1 MRSNNRM
8 EATGNRELPRKTID
22 GSIVQYMCISKEGV
36 KCTTRCTKPWQ
47 QWQRKRDP
55 EQLLRQLT
63 PFSATANM
71 TFWRE
76 RVRDEI
82 VNVAGVLIVKR
93 APVFI
98 ALSIG

>member
-8 EATGNRELPRKTID
+8 EATGNRELPRRKTID

-47 QWQRKRDP
+47 QWQRKGDP

-63 PFSATANM
+63 SFSATANM
-71 TFWRE
+71 TLGGNE
-76 RVRDEI
+76 
-82 VNVAGVLIVKR
+82 
-93 APVFI
+93 
-98 ALSIG
+98 

>member
-1 MRSNNRM
+1 M

-71 TFWRE
+71 TFRRE

-82 VNVAGVLIVKR
+82 VNVAPGNTKLSYR
-93 APVFI
+93 A
-98 ALSIG
+98 